1 MAADTAPAP
10 AFTASLNTYTSI
22 AGEERMLVPIL
33 KVYWTEACTAGAE
46 NSCRRVESRRRSLF
60 GRALGE

>member
-33 KVYWTEACTAGAE
+33 KVYSLASPFTEKAGW
-46 NSCRRVESRRRSLF
+46 RD
-60 GRALGE
+60 